1 MALLTVADQ
10 KKINA
15 GFVNPGR
22 ATAAASANNGFANA
36 VGVIDVGINGV
47 LNHRSNIH
55 VLTIPPTT
63 AGLDLKPKIGD
74 IALVYIVDDAQADN
88 PRGFAMYVY
97 NRIVSAAGAVSGN
110 PAWKQVTMA

>member
-10 KKINA
+10 RKIKA
-15 GFVNPGR
+15 RIVNPSR
-22 ATAAASANNGFANA
+22 ATAVANANNGFANA
-36 VGVIDVGINGV
+36 VGVIDVALNGL
-47 LNHRSNIH
+47 LNHRTNIH

-74 IALVYIVDDAQADN
+74 FALVYIVDDAEANN

-97 NRIVSAAGAVSGN
+97 NRTVTAAGAVSGE
-110 PAWKQVTMA
+110 PSWRLVSMT